1 MHCETRRN
9 CGCGGRTLALELGSP
24 PTGCRAPSA
33 APTSGG
39 VFALDPRDL
48 CWPRMLLLAPAS
60 SSLSPGAL
68 LCPRQADSPISGP
81 WLPGCRQNCSSLT
94 VFLHWAPQCPG
105 CALLCTAHV
114 CCPSPMNPCEVF
126 KGFKVQFILHS
137 PMSST
142 EPSM

>member
-1 MHCETRRN
+1 MWGKNVGFGIGLPTHWMPCP
-9 CGCGGRTLALELGSP
+9 LSGSHLW
-24 PTGCRAPSA
+24 
-33 APTSGG
+33 G
-39 VFALDPRDL
+39 VFAPDPRDL
-48 CWPRMLLLAPAS
+48 CWPQMLLPAPAS
-60 SSLSPGAL
+60 SSSSPGAL

-94 VFLHWAPQCPG
+94 VFLHWAPQRPG
-105 CALLCTAHV
+105 CALLCTGHV